1 MLMAEEVNKN
11 MKKSKGIKAIEQVA
25 KSKGISV
32 EDVRREIEVAID
44 IAMHNPDS
52 EAQTFWSNYI
62 QTGLKPT
69 PEEFIVSMANNF
81 MSEKS
86 CKMYGKRNER
96 S

>member
-44 IAMHNPDS
+44 
-52 EAQTFWSNYI
+52 
-62 QTGLKPT
+62 L
-69 PEEFIVSMANNF
+69 V
-81 MSEKS
+81 
-86 CKMYGKRNER
+86 
-96 S
+96 